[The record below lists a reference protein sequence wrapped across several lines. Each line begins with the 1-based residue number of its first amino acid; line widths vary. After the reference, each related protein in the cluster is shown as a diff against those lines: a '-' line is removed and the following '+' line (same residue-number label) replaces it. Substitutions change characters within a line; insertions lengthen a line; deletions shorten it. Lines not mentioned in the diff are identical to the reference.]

1 MSRLQ
6 NDIRAREPDR
16 QKMQA
21 KLDAFLAK
29 GGQIERPGAPPPKK
43 PMNVR
48 EYSDLTWAKRTAQ

>member
-1 MSRLQ
+1 MSRLH

-29 GGQIERPGAPPPKK
+29 GGQIERPAAPPLKK

-48 EYSDLTWAKRTAQ
+48 QYSDLTWAKRTEQ